1 MDTYNINVRITRQR
15 LSEQQQPQPQPLVAE
30 APPDVENEITLNT
43 SGESVIE
50 IAPPRQPMPE
60 VITLSPGTEV
70 ITLSDSSIASTS
82 ITSSFMSND
91 GQYDWSDSSPGGTR
105 TPFWELP
112 DERADELRK
121 QRMESERI
129 ARLHTWKEDRRAR
142 KEEEARAEAEERC
155 RQIQSSHQ
163 RARKTKKLSQ

>member
-15 LSEQQQPQPQPLVAE
+15 LSEQQPQQQQPQPPVAE
-30 APPDVENEITLNT
+30 APAEAENTITLDT

-50 IAPPRQPMPE
+50 IAPPRLPTPE
-60 VITLSPGTEV
+60 VITLSPSTEV

-82 ITSSFMSND
+82 ITSSFISND

-112 DERADELRK
+112 DERADELK
-121 QRMESERI
+121 QQRMESDFYELTAI
-129 ARLHTWKEDRRAR
+129 IDNKSAIFTKEFSN
-142 KEEEARAEAEERC
+142 K
-155 RQIQSSHQ
+155 
-163 RARKTKKLSQ
+163 